1 MVLPNKMEE
10 LSRRKEVVMK
20 SSRNF
25 LFAMLVLFVLF
36 CLLQINLPK
45 KFVWSPTFSHVDK
58 QPLGCFVFDSVLTQ
72 SLPNGYHVTKKTFF
86 QLDQEHAKEKIS
98 VLMVVNQQDLKQLD
112 VKYLCNIARRG
123 GKVMV
128 VASSSFDDGR
138 NADTVVGDTVG
149 GGKMEEVSVSDDSHE
164 NPFVDELERTFKVKI
179 EDGMYF
185 SLRGILSGL
194 RAHDN
199 DMYDTIYWNNRETM
213 YAVQPYRMFYNMVG
227 GTLFVDSVP
236 KVKRL
241 AYTLSTAGYDYKYDS
256 LYVGDFTRFD
266 TIVDKK
272 ERIERIDTFA
282 IKKVPAAVSVP
293 YGKGEVIFV
302 SSPLLFTNYGMLEGN
317 TFVYIFRLMSYLADL
332 PVYRT
337 EAYVKTDAMLVAEQ
351 SPFRE
356 FIKRPPLRWALYL
369 ALLGVVLFMIF
380 TARRRQ
386 RVIPIMSKPAN
397 RSLEFIQLIGT
408 LYYQRKDHVD
418 LVRKKFKLFAEEL
431 RKTAGVDI
439 SDVNT
444 DDREYLLLAEK
455 TGMNCDR
462 LKKVIRQIRLVL
474 HSEDNISVE
483 EMRSLIDAMDTIVRH
498 AKNG

>member
-1 MVLPNKMEE
+1 
-10 LSRRKEVVMK
+10 
-20 SSRNF
+20 
-25 LFAMLVLFVLF
+25 MLVLFVLF
-36 CLLQINLPK
+36 CLLQVNLPK

-98 VLMVVNQQDLKQLD
+98 VLMVVDQQNLKQLD

-138 NADTVVGDTVG
+138 NADTVV
-149 GGKMEEVSVSDDSHE
+149 
-164 NPFVDELERTFKVKI
+164 VDELERTFKVRI
-179 EDGMYF
+179 EDGLYF

-194 RAHDN
+194 KAHDN

-213 YAVQPYRMFYNMVG
+213 YAAQPYKMFYNMVG

-241 AYTLSTAGYDYKYDS
+241 AYTLSTAGYDYKHDS
-256 LYVGDFTRFD
+256 LYVGDFTGFD
-266 TIVDKK
+266 TIVDEK

-282 IKKVPAAVSVP
+282 IKKVPTAVSVP

-317 TFVYIFRLMSYLADL
+317 TSVYIFRLMSYLADL

-369 ALLGVVLFMIF
+369 VLLGVVLFMIF

-455 TGMNCDR
+455 TGMNSDR

-474 HSEDNISVE
+474 HSEGNISVE

>member
-1 MVLPNKMEE
+1 
-10 LSRRKEVVMK
+10 MK

-36 CLLQINLPK
+36 CLLQVNLPK

-58 QPLGCFVFDSVLTQ
+58 QPFGCFVFDSVLTQ

-98 VLMVVNQQDLKQLD
+98 VLMVVDQHNLKQLD

-128 VASSSFDDGR
+128 VASSSLDDGR
-138 NADTVVGDTVG
+138 NTDTVV
-149 GGKMEEVSVSDDSHE
+149 
-164 NPFVDELERTFKVKI
+164 VDELERTFKVRI

-194 RAHDN
+194 KAHDN
-199 DMYDTIYWNNRETM
+199 DMFDTIYWNNRETM
-213 YAVQPYRMFYNMVG
+213 YAAQSYRMFYNMVG

-241 AYTLSTAGYDYKYDS
+241 AYTLSAAGYDYKLDS

-266 TIVDKK
+266 TIVDEK

-282 IKKVPAAVSVP
+282 IKKVPTAVSVP

-317 TFVYIFRLMSYLADL
+317 TSVYIFRLMSYLADL

-369 ALLGVVLFMIF
+369 ALLGVVLFITF

-386 RVIPIMSKPAN
+386 RVIPIISKPAN

-455 TGMNCDR
+455 TGMNSDR

-474 HSEDNISVE
+474 HSEGNISVE

>member
-1 MVLPNKMEE
+1 
-10 LSRRKEVVMK
+10 MK

-36 CLLQINLPK
+36 CLLQVNLPK

-58 QPLGCFVFDSVLTQ
+58 QPFGCFVFDSVLTQ

-86 QLDQEHAKEKIS
+86 QLDQEHAKERIS
-98 VLMVVNQQDLKQLD
+98 VLMVVNQQNLKQLD

-138 NADTVVGDTVG
+138 NADTVV
-149 GGKMEEVSVSDDSHE
+149 
-164 NPFVDELERTFKVKI
+164 VDELERTFKVKI
-179 EDGMYF
+179 EDGLYF

-194 RAHDN
+194 KAHDN

-213 YAVQPYRMFYNMVG
+213 YAAQSYRMFYNMVG

-241 AYTLSTAGYDYKYDS
+241 AYTLSTAGYDYRHDS
-256 LYVGDFTRFD
+256 LYVGDFTGFD
-266 TIVDKK
+266 TIVDEK

-317 TFVYIFRLMSYLADL
+317 TSVYIFRLMSYLADL

-455 TGMNCDR
+455 TGMNSDR

-474 HSEDNISVE
+474 HSEGNISVE

>member
-1 MVLPNKMEE
+1 
-10 LSRRKEVVMK
+10 
-20 SSRNF
+20 
-25 LFAMLVLFVLF
+25 MLVLFVLF
-36 CLLQINLPK
+36 CLLQVNLPK

-98 VLMVVNQQDLKQLD
+98 VLMVVDQQNLKQLD

-138 NADTVVGDTVG
+138 NADTVV
-149 GGKMEEVSVSDDSHE
+149 
-164 NPFVDELERTFKVKI
+164 VDELERTFNVRI
-179 EDGMYF
+179 EDGTYF
-185 SLRGILSGL
+185 SLRGILAGL
-194 RAHDN
+194 KAHDN

-213 YAVQPYRMFYNMVG
+213 YAAQSYRMFYNMVG

-241 AYTLSTAGYDYKYDS
+241 AYTLSTAGYDYRQDS
-256 LYVGDFTRFD
+256 LYVGDFTGFD
-266 TIVDKK
+266 TIVDEK

-282 IKKVPAAVSVP
+282 IKKIPTAVSVP

-455 TGMNCDR
+455 TGMNSDR

-474 HSEDNISVE
+474 HSEGNISVE

>member
-1 MVLPNKMEE
+1 
-10 LSRRKEVVMK
+10 MK

-36 CLLQINLPK
+36 CLLQVNLPK

-58 QPLGCFVFDSVLTQ
+58 QPFGCFVFDSVLTQ

-98 VLMVVNQQDLKQLD
+98 VLMVVDQQDLKQLD

-138 NADTVVGDTVG
+138 NADTVV
-149 GGKMEEVSVSDDSHE
+149 
-164 NPFVDELERTFKVKI
+164 VDELERTFKVKI
-179 EDGMYF
+179 EDGLYF
-185 SLRGILSGL
+185 SLRGILAGL
-194 RAHDN
+194 KAHDN

-213 YAVQPYRMFYNMVG
+213 YAAQSYRMFYNMVG

-241 AYTLSTAGYDYKYDS
+241 AYTLSTAGYDYKHDS
-256 LYVGDFTRFD
+256 LYVGDFTSFD
-266 TIVDKK
+266 TIVDEK

-282 IKKVPAAVSVP
+282 IKKVPTAVSVP

-455 TGMNCDR
+455 TGMNSDR

-474 HSEDNISVE
+474 HSEGNISVE

>member
-1 MVLPNKMEE
+1 
-10 LSRRKEVVMK
+10 MK

-36 CLLQINLPK
+36 CLLQVNLPK

-98 VLMVVNQQDLKQLD
+98 VLMVVDQQDLKQLD

-128 VASSSFDDGR
+128 VASSSLDDGR
-138 NADTVVGDTVG
+138 NADTVV
-149 GGKMEEVSVSDDSHE
+149 
-164 NPFVDELERTFKVKI
+164 VDELERTFKVRI

-185 SLRGILSGL
+185 SLRGILAGL
-194 RAHDN
+194 KAHDN

-213 YAVQPYRMFYNMVG
+213 YAAQPYRMFYNMVG

-282 IKKVPAAVSVP
+282 IKKIPVAVSVP

-317 TFVYIFRLMSYLADL
+317 TSVYIFRLMSYLADL

-337 EAYVKTDAMLVAEQ
+337 EAYVETDAMLVAEQ

-444 DDREYLLLAEK
+444 DDSEYLLLAEK
-455 TGMNCDR
+455 TGMNSDR

-474 HSEDNISVE
+474 HSEGNISVE

>member
-1 MVLPNKMEE
+1 
-10 LSRRKEVVMK
+10 
-20 SSRNF
+20 
-25 LFAMLVLFVLF
+25 MLVLFVLF
-36 CLLQINLPK
+36 CLLQVNLPK

-138 NADTVVGDTVG
+138 NADTVVV
-149 GGKMEEVSVSDDSHE
+149 
-164 NPFVDELERTFKVKI
+164 NELERTFKVKI
-179 EDGMYF
+179 EDGLYF

-194 RAHDN
+194 KAHDN

-213 YAVQPYRMFYNMVG
+213 YAAQSYRMFYNMVG

-241 AYTLSTAGYDYKYDS
+241 AYTLSTAGYDYKHDS

-266 TIVDKK
+266 TIVDEK

-282 IKKVPAAVSVP
+282 IKKVPTAVSVP

-317 TFVYIFRLMSYLADL
+317 TSVYIFRLMSYLADL

-408 LYYQRKDHVD
+408 LYYQRKDHVN

-444 DDREYLLLAEK
+444 DDSEYLLLAEK
-455 TGMNCDR
+455 TGMNSDR
-462 LKKVIRQIRLVL
+462 LKKVIRQIRLAL
-474 HSEDNISVE
+474 HSEGNISVE

>member
-1 MVLPNKMEE
+1 
-10 LSRRKEVVMK
+10 MK

-36 CLLQINLPK
+36 CLLQVNLPK

-58 QPLGCFVFDSVLTQ
+58 QPFGCFVFDSVLTQ

-98 VLMVVNQQDLKQLD
+98 VLMVVDQQNLKQLD

-138 NADTVVGDTVG
+138 NTDTVV
-149 GGKMEEVSVSDDSHE
+149 
-164 NPFVDELERTFKVKI
+164 VDELERTFKVRI
-179 EDGMYF
+179 EDGIYF
-185 SLRGILSGL
+185 SLRGILAGL
-194 RAHDN
+194 KAHDN

-213 YAVQPYRMFYNMVG
+213 YAAQSYRMFYNMVG

-241 AYTLSTAGYDYKYDS
+241 AYTLSTAGYDYKHDS

-266 TIVDKK
+266 TIVDEK

-282 IKKVPAAVSVP
+282 IKKVPTAVSVP

-317 TFVYIFRLMSYLADL
+317 TSVYIFRLMSYLADL

-408 LYYQRKDHVD
+408 LYYQRKNHVD

-444 DDREYLLLAEK
+444 DDREYQLLAEK
-455 TGMNCDR
+455 TGMNSDR

-474 HSEDNISVE
+474 HSEGNISVE

>member
-1 MVLPNKMEE
+1 
-10 LSRRKEVVMK
+10 MK

-36 CLLQINLPK
+36 CLLQVNLPK

-98 VLMVVNQQDLKQLD
+98 VLMVVDQQDLKQLD

-138 NADTVVGDTVG
+138 NADTVV
-149 GGKMEEVSVSDDSHE
+149 
-164 NPFVDELERTFKVKI
+164 VDELERTFKVKI
-179 EDGMYF
+179 EDGIYF

-213 YAVQPYRMFYNMVG
+213 YAAQSYRMFYNMVG

-266 TIVDKK
+266 TIVDEK

-282 IKKVPAAVSVP
+282 IKKVPTAVSVP

-317 TFVYIFRLMSYLADL
+317 TSVYIFRLMSYLADL

-455 TGMNCDR
+455 TGMNSDR

-474 HSEDNISVE
+474 HSEGNISVE

>member
-36 CLLQINLPK
+36 CLLQVNLPK

-58 QPLGCFVFDSVLTQ
+58 QPFGCFVFDSVLTQ

-98 VLMVVNQQDLKQLD
+98 VLMVVDQQDLKQLD
-112 VKYLCNIARRG
+112 VKYLCNIARCG

-138 NADTVVGDTVG
+138 NADTVV
-149 GGKMEEVSVSDDSHE
+149 
-164 NPFVDELERTFKVKI
+164 VDELERTFKVRI

-185 SLRGILSGL
+185 SLRGILAGL
-194 RAHDN
+194 KAHDN

-213 YAVQPYRMFYNMVG
+213 YAAQSYRMFYNMVG

-241 AYTLSTAGYDYKYDS
+241 AYTLSTTGYDYKLDS
-256 LYVGDFTRFD
+256 LYVGDFTGFD

-282 IKKVPAAVSVP
+282 IKKIPVAVSVP

-317 TFVYIFRLMSYLADL
+317 TSVYIFRLMSYLADL

-455 TGMNCDR
+455 TGMNSDR

-474 HSEDNISVE
+474 HSEGNISVE

>member
-1 MVLPNKMEE
+1 
-10 LSRRKEVVMK
+10 MK

-36 CLLQINLPK
+36 CLLQVNLPK

-58 QPLGCFVFDSVLTQ
+58 QPFGCFVFDSVLTQ

-98 VLMVVNQQDLKQLD
+98 VLMVVDQHNLKQLD

-138 NADTVVGDTVG
+138 NADTVV
-149 GGKMEEVSVSDDSHE
+149 
-164 NPFVDELERTFKVKI
+164 VDELERTFKVRI
-179 EDGMYF
+179 EGGTYF

-194 RAHDN
+194 KAHDN

-213 YAVQPYRMFYNMVG
+213 YAAQPYKMFYNMVG

-241 AYTLSTAGYDYKYDS
+241 AYTLSTAGYDYKHDS
-256 LYVGDFTRFD
+256 LYVGDFTSFD
-266 TIVDKK
+266 TIVDEK

-282 IKKVPAAVSVP
+282 IKKVPTAVSVP

-317 TFVYIFRLMSYLADL
+317 TSVYIFRLMSYLADL

-455 TGMNCDR
+455 TGMNSDR

-474 HSEDNISVE
+474 HSEGNISVE

>member
-1 MVLPNKMEE
+1 
-10 LSRRKEVVMK
+10 MK

-36 CLLQINLPK
+36 CLLQVNLPK

-58 QPLGCFVFDSVLTQ
+58 QPFGCFVFDSVLTQ

-98 VLMVVNQQDLKQLD
+98 VLMVVDQQNLKQLD

-138 NADTVVGDTVG
+138 NADTVV
-149 GGKMEEVSVSDDSHE
+149 
-164 NPFVDELERTFKVKI
+164 VDELERTFKVRI
-179 EDGMYF
+179 EGGTYF

-194 RAHDN
+194 KAHDN

-213 YAVQPYRMFYNMVG
+213 YAAQPYKMFYNMVG

-241 AYTLSTAGYDYKYDS
+241 AYTLSTAGYDYKHDS
-256 LYVGDFTRFD
+256 LYVGDFTSFD
-266 TIVDKK
+266 TIVDEK

-282 IKKVPAAVSVP
+282 IKKVPTAVSVP

-317 TFVYIFRLMSYLADL
+317 TSVYIFRLMSYLADL

-444 DDREYLLLAEK
+444 DDREYQLLAEK
-455 TGMNCDR
+455 TGMNSDR

-474 HSEDNISVE
+474 HSEGNISVE

>member
-1 MVLPNKMEE
+1 
-10 LSRRKEVVMK
+10 MK

-36 CLLQINLPK
+36 CLLQVNLPK

-98 VLMVVNQQDLKQLD
+98 VLMVVDQQDLKRLD

-138 NADTVVGDTVG
+138 NADTVV
-149 GGKMEEVSVSDDSHE
+149 
-164 NPFVDELERTFKVKI
+164 VDELERTFKVKI
-179 EDGMYF
+179 EDGIYF

-213 YAVQPYRMFYNMVG
+213 YAAQSYRMFYNMVG

-241 AYTLSTAGYDYKYDS
+241 AYTLSTAGYDYKHDS

-282 IKKVPAAVSVP
+282 IKKIPVAVSVP
-293 YGKGEVIFV
+293 YSKGEVIFV

-317 TFVYIFRLMSYLADL
+317 TSVYIFRLMSYLADL

-369 ALLGVVLFMIF
+369 ALLGVALFMIF

-455 TGMNCDR
+455 TGMNSDR

-474 HSEDNISVE
+474 HSEGNISVE

>member
-1 MVLPNKMEE
+1 
-10 LSRRKEVVMK
+10 MK

-25 LFAMLVLFVLF
+25 LFTMLVLFVLF
-36 CLLQINLPK
+36 CLLQVNLPK

-58 QPLGCFVFDSVLTQ
+58 QPFGCFVFDSVLTQ

-98 VLMVVNQQDLKQLD
+98 VLMVVDQQNLKQLD

-138 NADTVVGDTVG
+138 NADTVV
-149 GGKMEEVSVSDDSHE
+149 
-164 NPFVDELERTFKVKI
+164 VDELERTFKVKI

-185 SLRGILSGL
+185 SLRGILAGL
-194 RAHDN
+194 KAHDN

-213 YAVQPYRMFYNMVG
+213 YAAQPYRMFYNMVG

-241 AYTLSTAGYDYKYDS
+241 AYTLSTAGYDYRHDS
-256 LYVGDFTRFD
+256 LYVGDFTGFD
-266 TIVDKK
+266 TIVDEK

-455 TGMNCDR
+455 TGMNSDR

-474 HSEDNISVE
+474 HSEGNISVE

>member
-1 MVLPNKMEE
+1 
-10 LSRRKEVVMK
+10 MK

-36 CLLQINLPK
+36 CLLQVNLPK

-58 QPLGCFVFDSVLTQ
+58 QPFGCFVFDSVLTQ

-98 VLMVVNQQDLKQLD
+98 VLMVVDQQNLKQLD

-128 VASSSFDDGR
+128 VASGSFDDGR
-138 NADTVVGDTVG
+138 NADTVV
-149 GGKMEEVSVSDDSHE
+149 
-164 NPFVDELERTFKVKI
+164 VDELERTFNVRI
-179 EDGMYF
+179 EDGTYF

-194 RAHDN
+194 KAHDN

-213 YAVQPYRMFYNMVG
+213 YAAQPYRMFYNMVG

-236 KVKRL
+236 EVKRL
-241 AYTLSTAGYDYKYDS
+241 AYTLSTAGYDYRQDS
-256 LYVGDFTRFD
+256 LYVGDFTGFD
-266 TIVDKK
+266 TIVDEK

-282 IKKVPAAVSVP
+282 IKKVPVAVSVP
-293 YGKGEVIFV
+293 YGKGEVSFV

-337 EAYVKTDAMLVAEQ
+337 EAYVKTDAVLVAEQ

-474 HSEDNISVE
+474 HSEGNISVE

>member
-36 CLLQINLPK
+36 CLLQVNLPK

-98 VLMVVNQQDLKQLD
+98 VLMVVDQQNLKQLD

-138 NADTVVGDTVG
+138 NTDTVV
-149 GGKMEEVSVSDDSHE
+149 
-164 NPFVDELERTFKVKI
+164 VDELERTFKVKI
-179 EDGMYF
+179 EDGLYF

-194 RAHDN
+194 KAHDN

-213 YAVQPYRMFYNMVG
+213 YAAQPYKMFYNMVG

-241 AYTLSTAGYDYKYDS
+241 AYTLSTAGYDYRHDS

-266 TIVDKK
+266 TIVDEK

-282 IKKVPAAVSVP
+282 IKKIPTAVSVP

-317 TFVYIFRLMSYLADL
+317 TSVYIFRLMSYLADL

-444 DDREYLLLAEK
+444 DDREYQLLAEK
-455 TGMNCDR
+455 TGMNSDR

-474 HSEDNISVE
+474 HSEGNISVE

>member
-1 MVLPNKMEE
+1 
-10 LSRRKEVVMK
+10 MK

-36 CLLQINLPK
+36 CLLQVNLPK

-98 VLMVVNQQDLKQLD
+98 VLMVVNQQNLKQLD

-138 NADTVVGDTVG
+138 NADTVV
-149 GGKMEEVSVSDDSHE
+149 
-164 NPFVDELERTFKVKI
+164 VDELERTFKVRI
-179 EDGMYF
+179 EDGTYF
-185 SLRGILSGL
+185 SLRGILAGL
-194 RAHDN
+194 KAHDN

-213 YAVQPYRMFYNMVG
+213 YAAQSYRMFYNMVG

-241 AYTLSTAGYDYKYDS
+241 AYTLSTAGYDYRHDS
-256 LYVGDFTRFD
+256 LYVGDFTSFD
-266 TIVDKK
+266 TIVDEK

-282 IKKVPAAVSVP
+282 IKKIPTAVSVP

-444 DDREYLLLAEK
+444 DDREYQLLAEK
-455 TGMNCDR
+455 TGMNSDR

-474 HSEDNISVE
+474 HSEGNISVE

>member
-1 MVLPNKMEE
+1 
-10 LSRRKEVVMK
+10 MK

-36 CLLQINLPK
+36 CLLQVNLPK

-98 VLMVVNQQDLKQLD
+98 VLMVVDQQNLKQLD

-138 NADTVVGDTVG
+138 NADTVV
-149 GGKMEEVSVSDDSHE
+149 
-164 NPFVDELERTFKVKI
+164 VDELERTFKVKI
-179 EDGMYF
+179 EDGIYF

-194 RAHDN
+194 KAHDN

-213 YAVQPYRMFYNMVG
+213 YAAQSYRMFYNMVG

-241 AYTLSTAGYDYKYDS
+241 AYTLSTAGYDYKHDS

-272 ERIERIDTFA
+272 ERIERIDTSA
-282 IKKVPAAVSVP
+282 IKKVPTAVSVP

-317 TFVYIFRLMSYLADL
+317 TSVYIFRLMSYLADL

-386 RVIPIMSKPAN
+386 RVIPIISKPAN

-444 DDREYLLLAEK
+444 DDSEYQLLAEK

-474 HSEDNISVE
+474 HSEGNISVE

>member
-1 MVLPNKMEE
+1 
-10 LSRRKEVVMK
+10 MK

-36 CLLQINLPK
+36 CLLQVNLPK

-98 VLMVVNQQDLKQLD
+98 VLMVVDQQDLKQLD

-138 NADTVVGDTVG
+138 NADTVV
-149 GGKMEEVSVSDDSHE
+149 
-164 NPFVDELERTFKVKI
+164 VDELERTFKVRI
-179 EDGMYF
+179 EDGTYF

-194 RAHDN
+194 KAHDN

-213 YAVQPYRMFYNMVG
+213 YAAQPYKMFYNMVG

-241 AYTLSTAGYDYKYDS
+241 AYTLSTAGYDYRHDS
-256 LYVGDFTRFD
+256 LYVGDFTGFD
-266 TIVDKK
+266 TIVDEK

-282 IKKVPAAVSVP
+282 IKKVPTAVSVP

-317 TFVYIFRLMSYLADL
+317 TSVYIFRLMSYLADL

-455 TGMNCDR
+455 TGMNSDR

-474 HSEDNISVE
+474 HSEGNISVE
-483 EMRSLIDAMDTIVRH
+483 DMRSLIDAMDTIVRH

>member
-1 MVLPNKMEE
+1 
-10 LSRRKEVVMK
+10 MK

-36 CLLQINLPK
+36 CLLQVNLPK

-58 QPLGCFVFDSVLTQ
+58 QPFGCFVFDSVLTQ

-98 VLMVVNQQDLKQLD
+98 VLMVVDQQNLKQLD

-128 VASSSFDDGR
+128 VASGSFDDGR
-138 NADTVVGDTVG
+138 NADTVV
-149 GGKMEEVSVSDDSHE
+149 
-164 NPFVDELERTFKVKI
+164 VDELERTFNVRI
-179 EDGMYF
+179 EDGTYF
-185 SLRGILSGL
+185 SLRGILAGL
-194 RAHDN
+194 KAHDN

-213 YAVQPYRMFYNMVG
+213 YAAQSYRMFYNMVG

-241 AYTLSTAGYDYKYDS
+241 AYTLSTAGYDYKLDS
-256 LYVGDFTRFD
+256 LYVGDFTGFD
-266 TIVDKK
+266 TIVDEK

-317 TFVYIFRLMSYLADL
+317 TSVYIFRLMSYLADL

-455 TGMNCDR
+455 TGMNSDR

-474 HSEDNISVE
+474 HSEGNISVE

>member
-1 MVLPNKMEE
+1 
-10 LSRRKEVVMK
+10 
-20 SSRNF
+20 
-25 LFAMLVLFVLF
+25 
-36 CLLQINLPK
+36 
-45 KFVWSPTFSHVDK
+45 
-58 QPLGCFVFDSVLTQ
+58 
-72 SLPNGYHVTKKTFF
+72 
-86 QLDQEHAKEKIS
+86 
-98 VLMVVNQQDLKQLD
+98 MVVDQQDLKQLD

-138 NADTVVGDTVG
+138 NADTVV
-149 GGKMEEVSVSDDSHE
+149 
-164 NPFVDELERTFKVKI
+164 VDELERTFKVRI
-179 EDGMYF
+179 EDGTYF
-185 SLRGILSGL
+185 SLRGILAGL
-194 RAHDN
+194 KAHDN

-213 YAVQPYRMFYNMVG
+213 YAAQPYRMFYNMVG

-241 AYTLSTAGYDYKYDS
+241 AYTLSTAGYDYRQDS
-256 LYVGDFTRFD
+256 LYVGEFTGFD
-266 TIVDKK
+266 TIVDEK

-282 IKKVPAAVSVP
+282 IKKVPTAVSVP

-369 ALLGVVLFMIF
+369 ALLGVALFMIF

-386 RVIPIMSKPAN
+386 RVIPFMSKPAN

-455 TGMNCDR
+455 TGMNSDR

-474 HSEDNISVE
+474 HSEGNISVE

>member
-36 CLLQINLPK
+36 CLLQVNLPK

-98 VLMVVNQQDLKQLD
+98 VLMVVNQQNLKQLD

-138 NADTVVGDTVG
+138 NADTVV
-149 GGKMEEVSVSDDSHE
+149 
-164 NPFVDELERTFKVKI
+164 VDELERTFKVKI
-179 EDGMYF
+179 EDGIYF

-194 RAHDN
+194 KAHDN

-213 YAVQPYRMFYNMVG
+213 YAAQSYRMFYNMVG

-282 IKKVPAAVSVP
+282 IKKVPTAVSVP

-455 TGMNCDR
+455 TGMNSDR

-474 HSEDNISVE
+474 HSEGNISVE

>member
-1 MVLPNKMEE
+1 MVLQNKMEE
-10 LSRRKEVVMK
+10 VSRRKEVVMK

-36 CLLQINLPK
+36 CLLQVNLPK

-98 VLMVVNQQDLKQLD
+98 VLMVVDQQDLKQLD

-138 NADTVVGDTVG
+138 NADTVV
-149 GGKMEEVSVSDDSHE
+149 
-164 NPFVDELERTFKVKI
+164 VDELERTFKVKI
-179 EDGMYF
+179 EDGIYF

-194 RAHDN
+194 KAHDN

-213 YAVQPYRMFYNMVG
+213 YAAQSYRMFYNMVG

-282 IKKVPAAVSVP
+282 IKKIPAAVSVP

-317 TFVYIFRLMSYLADL
+317 TSVYIFRLMSYLADL

-444 DDREYLLLAEK
+444 DDSEYLLLAEK
-455 TGMNCDR
+455 TGMNSDR

-474 HSEDNISVE
+474 HSEGNISVE
-483 EMRSLIDAMDTIVRH
+483 EMRSLIDAMDAIVRH

>member
-1 MVLPNKMEE
+1 
-10 LSRRKEVVMK
+10 
-20 SSRNF
+20 
-25 LFAMLVLFVLF
+25 MLVLFVLF
-36 CLLQINLPK
+36 CLLQVNLPK

-58 QPLGCFVFDSVLTQ
+58 QPFGCFVFDSVLTQ

-98 VLMVVNQQDLKQLD
+98 VLMVVDQQNLKQLD

-138 NADTVVGDTVG
+138 NADTVV
-149 GGKMEEVSVSDDSHE
+149 
-164 NPFVDELERTFKVKI
+164 VDELERTFKVRI

-185 SLRGILSGL
+185 SLRGILAGL
-194 RAHDN
+194 KAHDN

-213 YAVQPYRMFYNMVG
+213 YAAQSYRMFYNMVG
-227 GTLFVDSVP
+227 GTLFVDFVP

-241 AYTLSTAGYDYKYDS
+241 AYTLSTAGYDYRHDS
-256 LYVGDFTRFD
+256 LYVGDFTGFD
-266 TIVDKK
+266 TIVDEK

-356 FIKRPPLRWALYL
+356 FIRRPPLRWALYL

-455 TGMNCDR
+455 TGMNSDR

-474 HSEDNISVE
+474 HSEGNISVE

>member
-1 MVLPNKMEE
+1 
-10 LSRRKEVVMK
+10 
-20 SSRNF
+20 
-25 LFAMLVLFVLF
+25 MLVLFVLF
-36 CLLQINLPK
+36 CLLQVNLPK

-98 VLMVVNQQDLKQLD
+98 VLMVVDQQNLKQLD

-138 NADTVVGDTVG
+138 NTDTVV
-149 GGKMEEVSVSDDSHE
+149 
-164 NPFVDELERTFKVKI
+164 VDELERTFKVRI
-179 EDGMYF
+179 EDGTYF
-185 SLRGILSGL
+185 SLRGILAGL
-194 RAHDN
+194 KAHDN

-213 YAVQPYRMFYNMVG
+213 YAAQSYRMFYNMVG

-241 AYTLSTAGYDYKYDS
+241 AYTLSTAGYDYKHDS
-256 LYVGDFTRFD
+256 LYVGDFTGFD
-266 TIVDKK
+266 TIVDEK

-282 IKKVPAAVSVP
+282 IKKIPVAVSVP

-455 TGMNCDR
+455 TGMNSDR

-474 HSEDNISVE
+474 HSEGNISVE

>member
-1 MVLPNKMEE
+1 
-10 LSRRKEVVMK
+10 MK

-36 CLLQINLPK
+36 CLLQVNLPK

-58 QPLGCFVFDSVLTQ
+58 QPFGCFVFDSVLIQ

-98 VLMVVNQQDLKQLD
+98 VLMVVDQHNLKQLD

-138 NADTVVGDTVG
+138 NADTVV
-149 GGKMEEVSVSDDSHE
+149 
-164 NPFVDELERTFKVKI
+164 VDELERTFKVRI
-179 EDGMYF
+179 EGGTYF

-194 RAHDN
+194 KAHDN

-213 YAVQPYRMFYNMVG
+213 YAAQPYKMFYNMVG

-241 AYTLSTAGYDYKYDS
+241 AYTLSTAGYDYRHDS
-256 LYVGDFTRFD
+256 LYVGDFTSFD
-266 TIVDKK
+266 TIVDEK

-282 IKKVPAAVSVP
+282 IKKIPTAVSVP

-317 TFVYIFRLMSYLADL
+317 TSVYIFRLMSYLADL

-455 TGMNCDR
+455 TGMNSDR

-474 HSEDNISVE
+474 HSEGNISVE

>member
-1 MVLPNKMEE
+1 
-10 LSRRKEVVMK
+10 MK

-36 CLLQINLPK
+36 CLLQVNLPK

-58 QPLGCFVFDSVLTQ
+58 QPFGCFVFDSVLTQ

-98 VLMVVNQQDLKQLD
+98 VLMVVDQQNLKQLD

-128 VASSSFDDGR
+128 VASGSFDDGR
-138 NADTVVGDTVG
+138 NADTVV
-149 GGKMEEVSVSDDSHE
+149 
-164 NPFVDELERTFKVKI
+164 VDELERTFNVRI
-179 EDGMYF
+179 EDGTYF
-185 SLRGILSGL
+185 SLRGILAGL
-194 RAHDN
+194 KAHDN

-213 YAVQPYRMFYNMVG
+213 YAAQSYRMFYNMVG

-241 AYTLSTAGYDYKYDS
+241 AYTLSTAGYDYKHDS
-256 LYVGDFTRFD
+256 LYVGDFTSFD
-266 TIVDKK
+266 TIVDEK

-317 TFVYIFRLMSYLADL
+317 TSVYIFRLMSYLADL

-455 TGMNCDR
+455 TGMNSDR

-474 HSEDNISVE
+474 HSEGNISVE

>member
-1 MVLPNKMEE
+1 
-10 LSRRKEVVMK
+10 MK

-36 CLLQINLPK
+36 CLLQVNLPK

-58 QPLGCFVFDSVLTQ
+58 QPFGCFVFDSVLTQ

-98 VLMVVNQQDLKQLD
+98 VLMVVDQQNLKQLD

-128 VASSSFDDGR
+128 VASSSLDDGR
-138 NADTVVGDTVG
+138 NADTVV
-149 GGKMEEVSVSDDSHE
+149 
-164 NPFVDELERTFKVKI
+164 VDELERTFKVRI

-185 SLRGILSGL
+185 SLRGILAGL
-194 RAHDN
+194 KAHDN

-213 YAVQPYRMFYNMVG
+213 YAAQPYRMFYNMVG

-282 IKKVPAAVSVP
+282 IKKIPVAVSVP

-317 TFVYIFRLMSYLADL
+317 TSVYIFRLMSYLADL

-369 ALLGVVLFMIF
+369 ALLGVALFMIF

-455 TGMNCDR
+455 TGMNSDR

-474 HSEDNISVE
+474 HSEGNISVE

>member
-1 MVLPNKMEE
+1 
-10 LSRRKEVVMK
+10 MK

-36 CLLQINLPK
+36 CLLQVNLPK

-98 VLMVVNQQDLKQLD
+98 VLMVVDQQNLKQLD

-128 VASSSFDDGR
+128 VASSSLDDGR
-138 NADTVVGDTVG
+138 NADTVV
-149 GGKMEEVSVSDDSHE
+149 
-164 NPFVDELERTFKVKI
+164 VDELERTFKVKI
-179 EDGMYF
+179 EDGMFF
-185 SLRGILSGL
+185 SLRGILAGL
-194 RAHDN
+194 KAHDN

-213 YAVQPYRMFYNMVG
+213 YAAQSYRMFYNMVG

-241 AYTLSTAGYDYKYDS
+241 AYTLSTAGYDYRHDS
-256 LYVGDFTRFD
+256 LYVGDFTGFD
-266 TIVDKK
+266 TIVDEK

-282 IKKVPAAVSVP
+282 IKKIPAAVSVP

-317 TFVYIFRLMSYLADL
+317 TSVYIFRLMSYLADL

-408 LYYQRKDHVD
+408 LYYQRKDHVN

-444 DDREYLLLAEK
+444 DDSEYLLLAEK
-455 TGMNCDR
+455 TGMNSDR

-474 HSEDNISVE
+474 HSEGNISVE

>member
-36 CLLQINLPK
+36 CLLQVNLPK

-98 VLMVVNQQDLKQLD
+98 VLMVVDQQNLKQLD

-138 NADTVVGDTVG
+138 NADTVV
-149 GGKMEEVSVSDDSHE
+149 
-164 NPFVDELERTFKVKI
+164 VDELERTFKVKI
-179 EDGMYF
+179 EDGLYF
-185 SLRGILSGL
+185 SLRGILAGL
-194 RAHDN
+194 KAHDN

-213 YAVQPYRMFYNMVG
+213 YAAQSYRMFYNMVG

-241 AYTLSTAGYDYKYDS
+241 AYTLSAAGYDYKLDS

-266 TIVDKK
+266 TIVDEK

-282 IKKVPAAVSVP
+282 IKKVPTAVSVP

-369 ALLGVVLFMIF
+369 TLLGVVLFMIF

-455 TGMNCDR
+455 TGMNSDR

-474 HSEDNISVE
+474 HSEGNISVE

>member
-1 MVLPNKMEE
+1 
-10 LSRRKEVVMK
+10 MK

-36 CLLQINLPK
+36 CLLQVNLPK

-98 VLMVVNQQDLKQLD
+98 VLMVVNQQDLKKLD

-138 NADTVVGDTVG
+138 NADTVV
-149 GGKMEEVSVSDDSHE
+149 
-164 NPFVDELERTFKVKI
+164 VDELERTFKVKI
-179 EDGMYF
+179 EDGIYF

-194 RAHDN
+194 KAHDN

-213 YAVQPYRMFYNMVG
+213 YAAQSYRIFYNMVG

-241 AYTLSTAGYDYKYDS
+241 AYTLSTAGYDYKHDS

-408 LYYQRKDHVD
+408 LYYQRKDHVN

-444 DDREYLLLAEK
+444 DDGEYLLLAEK
-455 TGMNCDR
+455 TGMNSDR

-474 HSEDNISVE
+474 HSEGNISVE
-483 EMRSLIDAMDTIVRH
+483 EMRSLIDAMDTIVSH

>member
-1 MVLPNKMEE
+1 
-10 LSRRKEVVMK
+10 MK

-36 CLLQINLPK
+36 CLLQVNLPK

-58 QPLGCFVFDSVLTQ
+58 QPFGCFVFDSVLTQ

-98 VLMVVNQQDLKQLD
+98 VLMVVDQHNLKQLD

-138 NADTVVGDTVG
+138 NADTVV
-149 GGKMEEVSVSDDSHE
+149 
-164 NPFVDELERTFKVKI
+164 VDELERTFKVRI
-179 EDGMYF
+179 EDGLYF

-194 RAHDN
+194 KAHDN

-213 YAVQPYRMFYNMVG
+213 YAAQSYRMFYNMVG

-241 AYTLSTAGYDYKYDS
+241 AYTLSAAGYDYKLDS

-266 TIVDKK
+266 TIVDEK

-282 IKKVPAAVSVP
+282 IKKVPTAVSVP

-317 TFVYIFRLMSYLADL
+317 TSVYIFRLMSYLADL

-408 LYYQRKDHVD
+408 LYHQRKDHVD

-455 TGMNCDR
+455 TGMNSDR

-474 HSEDNISVE
+474 HSEGNISVE

>member
-1 MVLPNKMEE
+1 
-10 LSRRKEVVMK
+10 MK

-36 CLLQINLPK
+36 CLLQVNLPK

-58 QPLGCFVFDSVLTQ
+58 QPFGCFVFDSVLTQ

-98 VLMVVNQQDLKQLD
+98 VLMVVDQQNLKQLD

-138 NADTVVGDTVG
+138 NADTVV
-149 GGKMEEVSVSDDSHE
+149 
-164 NPFVDELERTFKVKI
+164 VDELERTFKVRI

-185 SLRGILSGL
+185 SLRGILAGL
-194 RAHDN
+194 KAHDN

-213 YAVQPYRMFYNMVG
+213 YAAQPYKMFYNMVG

-241 AYTLSTAGYDYKYDS
+241 AYTLSTAGYDYKHDS
-256 LYVGDFTRFD
+256 LYVGDFTSFD
-266 TIVDKK
+266 TIVDEK

-282 IKKVPAAVSVP
+282 IKKIPVAVSVP

-317 TFVYIFRLMSYLADL
+317 TSVYIFRLMSYLADL

-444 DDREYLLLAEK
+444 DDREYQLLAEK
-455 TGMNCDR
+455 TGMNSDR

-474 HSEDNISVE
+474 HSEGNISVE

>member
-1 MVLPNKMEE
+1 
-10 LSRRKEVVMK
+10 MK

-36 CLLQINLPK
+36 CLLQVNLPK

-58 QPLGCFVFDSVLTQ
+58 QPFGCFVFDSVLTQ

-98 VLMVVNQQDLKQLD
+98 VLMVVDQQNLKQLD

-138 NADTVVGDTVG
+138 NADTVV
-149 GGKMEEVSVSDDSHE
+149 
-164 NPFVDELERTFKVKI
+164 VDELESTFKVRI
-179 EDGMYF
+179 EDGTYF

-194 RAHDN
+194 KAHDN

-213 YAVQPYRMFYNMVG
+213 YAAQSYRMFYNMVG

-241 AYTLSTAGYDYKYDS
+241 AYTLSTAGYDYRHDS
-256 LYVGDFTRFD
+256 LYVGDFTGFD
-266 TIVDKK
+266 TIVDEK

-282 IKKVPAAVSVP
+282 IKKIPVAVSVP

-474 HSEDNISVE
+474 HSEGNISVE

>member
-1 MVLPNKMEE
+1 
-10 LSRRKEVVMK
+10 MK

-36 CLLQINLPK
+36 CLLQVNLPK

-98 VLMVVNQQDLKQLD
+98 VLMVVDQQDLKQLD

-138 NADTVVGDTVG
+138 NADTVV
-149 GGKMEEVSVSDDSHE
+149 
-164 NPFVDELERTFKVKI
+164 VDELERTFKVRI
-179 EDGMYF
+179 EDGIYF
-185 SLRGILSGL
+185 SLRGILAGL
-194 RAHDN
+194 KAHDN

-213 YAVQPYRMFYNMVG
+213 YAAQSYRMFYNMVG

-282 IKKVPAAVSVP
+282 IKKIPVAVSVP

-317 TFVYIFRLMSYLADL
+317 TSVYIFRLMSYLADL

-455 TGMNCDR
+455 TGMNSDR

-474 HSEDNISVE
+474 HSEGNISVE

>member
-1 MVLPNKMEE
+1 MVLQNKMEE
-10 LSRRKEVVMK
+10 ASRRKEVVMK

-36 CLLQINLPK
+36 CLLQVNLPK

-138 NADTVVGDTVG
+138 NADTVV
-149 GGKMEEVSVSDDSHE
+149 
-164 NPFVDELERTFKVKI
+164 VDELERTFKVKI

-185 SLRGILSGL
+185 SLRGILNGL

-213 YAVQPYRMFYNMVG
+213 YAVQSYRMFYNMVG

-236 KVKRL
+236 KVKKL

-317 TFVYIFRLMSYLADL
+317 TSVYIFRLMSYLADL

-455 TGMNCDR
+455 TGMNSDR

-474 HSEDNISVE
+474 HSEGNISVE

>member
-1 MVLPNKMEE
+1 
-10 LSRRKEVVMK
+10 MK

-36 CLLQINLPK
+36 CLLQVNLPK

-138 NADTVVGDTVG
+138 NADTVV
-149 GGKMEEVSVSDDSHE
+149 
-164 NPFVDELERTFKVKI
+164 VDELERTFKVKI
-179 EDGMYF
+179 EDGIYF

-194 RAHDN
+194 KAHDN

-213 YAVQPYRMFYNMVG
+213 YAAQPYRMFYNMVG

-282 IKKVPAAVSVP
+282 IKKVPTAVSVP

-474 HSEDNISVE
+474 HSEGNISVE

>member
-1 MVLPNKMEE
+1 
-10 LSRRKEVVMK
+10 MK

-36 CLLQINLPK
+36 CLLQVNLPK

-98 VLMVVNQQDLKQLD
+98 VLMVVDQQNLKQLD

-128 VASSSFDDGR
+128 VASGSFDDGR
-138 NADTVVGDTVG
+138 NADTVV
-149 GGKMEEVSVSDDSHE
+149 
-164 NPFVDELERTFKVKI
+164 VDELERTFKVRI
-179 EDGMYF
+179 EDGTYF
-185 SLRGILSGL
+185 SLRGILAGL
-194 RAHDN
+194 KAHDN

-213 YAVQPYRMFYNMVG
+213 YAAQSYRMFYNMVG

-241 AYTLSTAGYDYKYDS
+241 AYTLSTAGYDYKHDS

-282 IKKVPAAVSVP
+282 IKKVPTAVSVP

-455 TGMNCDR
+455 TGMNSDR

-474 HSEDNISVE
+474 HSEGNISVE

>member
-25 LFAMLVLFVLF
+25 LFVMLVLFVLF
-36 CLLQINLPK
+36 CLLQVNLPK

-98 VLMVVNQQDLKQLD
+98 VLMVVDQQNLKQLD

-138 NADTVVGDTVG
+138 NADTVV
-149 GGKMEEVSVSDDSHE
+149 
-164 NPFVDELERTFKVKI
+164 VDELERTFKVRI
-179 EDGMYF
+179 EDGTYF
-185 SLRGILSGL
+185 SLRGILAGL
-194 RAHDN
+194 KAHDN

-213 YAVQPYRMFYNMVG
+213 YAAQSYRMFYNMVG

-241 AYTLSTAGYDYKYDS
+241 AYTLSTAGYDYRHDS
-256 LYVGDFTRFD
+256 LYVGDFTGFD
-266 TIVDKK
+266 TIVDEK

-282 IKKVPAAVSVP
+282 IKKVPVAVSVP

-369 ALLGVVLFMIF
+369 ALLAVVLFMIF

-455 TGMNCDR
+455 TGMNSDR

-474 HSEDNISVE
+474 HSEGNISVE

>member
-1 MVLPNKMEE
+1 
-10 LSRRKEVVMK
+10 MK

-36 CLLQINLPK
+36 CLLQVNLPK

-58 QPLGCFVFDSVLTQ
+58 QPFGCFVFDSVLTQ

-98 VLMVVNQQDLKQLD
+98 VLMVVDQQNLKQLD

-138 NADTVVGDTVG
+138 NTDTVV
-149 GGKMEEVSVSDDSHE
+149 
-164 NPFVDELERTFKVKI
+164 VDELERTFKVRI

-185 SLRGILSGL
+185 SLRGILAGL
-194 RAHDN
+194 KAHDN

-213 YAVQPYRMFYNMVG
+213 YAAQPYRMFYNMVG

-241 AYTLSTAGYDYKYDS
+241 AYTLSTAGYDYKLDS
-256 LYVGDFTRFD
+256 LYVGDFTGFD
-266 TIVDKK
+266 TIVDEK

-282 IKKVPAAVSVP
+282 IKKVPTAVSVP

-317 TFVYIFRLMSYLADL
+317 TSVYIFRLMSYLADL

-455 TGMNCDR
+455 TGMNSDR

-474 HSEDNISVE
+474 HSEGNISVE